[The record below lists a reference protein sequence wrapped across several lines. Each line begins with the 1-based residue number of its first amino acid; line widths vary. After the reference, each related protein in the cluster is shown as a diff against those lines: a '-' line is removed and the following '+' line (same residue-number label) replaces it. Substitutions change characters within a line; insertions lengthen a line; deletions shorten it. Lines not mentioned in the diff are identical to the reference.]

1 MRAVQEY
8 GIRIAGVLIALVL
21 TLLVFGVPV
30 GKGMSL
36 LYEGAFHDKFA
47 LSQMLVKTTPLLITG
62 VAIAI
67 AWRAGAYNIGGEG
80 QLILGAV
87 LSAALAKVFLGFGG
101 AWIGPLAIPFLLVAS
116 MLGGAMWAG
125 FSGWLYLKR
134 GVEFVIS
141 TILLNFIAIQLL
153 GYLVHGPLRRKDG
166 GVPLTDILPE
176 GMMLGKFDRQMDL
189 HWGVFIALAVAVA
202 AYVWLYLTKGGFV
215 TRIVGEN
222 ARLARANRI
231 DSGSVKLRGVMISG
245 ALCGLAGG
253 IQYLGISGQL
263 GESFSQNYGF
273 VAIPVALL
281 GNLNPIAIIGSALF
295 FGALFASSTNFS
307 AFTHSGSTLIYV
319 IQAVSIFGLLFFQW
333 LSSLRAPAKEAQT

>member
-1 MRAVQEY
+1 
-8 GIRIAGVLIALVL
+8 
-21 TLLVFGVPV
+21 
-30 GKGMSL
+30 MSL

-47 LSQMLVKTTPLLITG
+47 ISQMLVKTTPLLITG

-67 AWRAGAYNIGGEG
+67 SWKAGAFNIGGEG

-87 LSAALAKVFLGFGG
+87 MAATLAKFLIKAGGLWVSPWMIPILLLASAFGG
-101 AWIGPLAIPFLLVAS
+101 AL
-116 MLGGAMWAG
+116 WAG
-125 FSGWLYLKR
+125 CAGWLYLKR

-153 GYLVHGPLRRKDG
+153 GYLVHGPLRRLEG
-166 GVPLTDILPE
+166 GVPLTDIVPDSLMLP
-176 GMMLGKFDRQMDL
+176 KFDRQMDL
-189 HWGVFIALAVAVA
+189 HWGVFIALFVAIA
-202 AYVWLYLTKGGFV
+202 AYVWLFLSKKGFV
-215 TRIVGEN
+215 MRVVGEN
-222 ARLARANRI
+222 SRLARANRI
-231 DSGSVKLRGVMISG
+231 DSAKVKLQGVMISG

-281 GNLNPIAIIGSALF
+281 GNLNPLAIIGSALF

-333 LSSLRAPAKEAQT
+333 LANKKQKNPAVAT